1 MTNFLKLPYLCK
13 KELLRSLNIFVFY
26 FYSSL
31 DSIIGIRDNNLEN
44 KKHDTT
50 ASIVSPP
57 IIILT
62 NSDGKRTCDNLVMD
76 VKISDPDGMLNL
88 ISNDLDYLLNRTQ
101 EVPPTQQQ
109 QQQQQSSNQTS
120 QATIITTSSDVHY
133 HNLPPPP
140 PPPAG
145 FGQPTQKS
153 TLLQHDVILEESE
166 HELDS

>member
-1 MTNFLKLPYLCK
+1 MYF
-13 KELLRSLNIFVFY
+13 I

-50 ASIVSPP
+50 TSIVSPP

-109 QQQQQSSNQTS
+109 QQTSNQNAIQIS

>member
-1 MTNFLKLPYLCK
+1 M
-13 KELLRSLNIFVFY
+13 
-26 FYSSL
+26 
-31 DSIIGIRDNNLEN
+31 EN

-50 ASIVSPP
+50 TIVSPP

-62 NSDGKRTCDNLVMD
+62 NTDGKRTCDNLVID

-109 QQQQQSSNQTS
+109 SSSNQTAIQAS
-120 QATIITTSSDVHY
+120 QATITTTTSDIHY

-145 FGQPTQKS
+145 FGQPTPKS

>member
-1 MTNFLKLPYLCK
+1 MVFLFHC
-13 KELLRSLNIFVFY
+13 
-26 FYSSL
+26 YSSL

-44 KKHDTT
+44 KKHDITT
-50 ASIVSPP
+50 SIVSPP
-57 IIILT
+57 IIVLT

-109 QQQQQSSNQTS
+109 QQQQSSNQTAIQTQSS